1 MQSFPEKDISSLT
14 HHSLVFHTLG
24 WEADCTQWLAE
35 FRIPENKSLNIDP
48 AWVPGQFSS
57 LYQSLHQPG
66 VGELKAQPIW
76 SHKSLVGLV
85 PKGVFWHSWFSLTR
99 IRVPKQ
105 NIFDCLSTRL
115 RQFGQPGLPHSLRAA
130 VGRQAPR
137 SLRGKAEVLAGL
149 MVLEGVGEEAGRLS
163 SLVGEE

>member
-1 MQSFPEKDISSLT
+1 M
-14 HHSLVFHTLG
+14 
-24 WEADCTQWLAE
+24 
-35 FRIPENKSLNIDP
+35 
-48 AWVPGQFSS
+48 
-57 LYQSLHQPG
+57 
-66 VGELKAQPIW
+66 
-76 SHKSLVGLV
+76 
-85 PKGVFWHSWFSLTR
+85 TR

-149 MVLEGVGEEAGRLS
+149 MVLEVVGEEAGRLS

>member
-1 MQSFPEKDISSLT
+1 MLKLIWLMQSFPEKDISSLT

-66 VGELKAQPIW
+66 VGELKAQPI
-76 SHKSLVGLV
+76 
-85 PKGVFWHSWFSLTR
+85 
-99 IRVPKQ
+99 
-105 NIFDCLSTRL
+105 
-115 RQFGQPGLPHSLRAA
+115 
-130 VGRQAPR
+130 
-137 SLRGKAEVLAGL
+137 
-149 MVLEGVGEEAGRLS
+149 
-163 SLVGEE
+163 